1 MLTFFMI
8 LGVGLILI
16 SLFMKYGLEG
26 ILGILVE
33 LADILVDLIG
43 LEITTEAL
51 DIFAIVGL

>member
-1 MLTFFMI
+1 
-8 LGVGLILI
+8 
-16 SLFMKYGLEG
+16 MKYGLEG

>member
-1 MLTFFMI
+1 MI